1 MKTIKFKKFN
11 KKSFKKLAAGFCI
24 GATMV
29 GATAILPPTI
39 IENNVKSGDYLTDE
53 YGSYNNIDNTSLME
67 ELTLKNN
74 DFTFLKITND
84 KFDQEELNKAQKENK
99 EIGLIVEPT
108 NYTYSSIYKTID
120 SVKEMVANYDITCP
134 ILYDISK
141 YMSDDTIRANCLL
154 AEEFCN
160 KLSANGCYI
169 GLYGSKEDME
179 KFKNKFIEVT
189 GTHEIELYD
198 KMIATNE
205 DLSNNLENSNVE
217 GNMIKLNNDVILWK
231 YKLDDIIKENNL
243 NKKENFINEYV
254 YNVQEGDSLFSI
266 SQQYNIKMDDLI
278 QYNNLD
284 NDTIYPGDE
293 IIIPNNYKN
302 NYKGSVENFDDVNKN
317 SEDTNEVQSGVL
329 SRIRKGID
337 ISEFQGD
344 VDWNLISNQV
354 DYVILRLCDTSL
366 KDENGNIKLDSR
378 FLSYMDE
385 CEKRN
390 IPVGVYYYSNATTKE
405 EAIQEAEFVGEQL
418 KNYTLEYPVYIDV
431 ETEYL
436 NSIMVNNPDYFEDII
451 DGALSTLKDQGYFT
465 GLYANKTNMNN
476 LYHLSE
482 KYTLWLTSNE
492 TYDTEVSF
500 DDFKNINYNLYF
512 HPSETTDA
520 YQYSEYGKID
530 GIEGSVDIDYC
541 NASIEE
547 KIANEGYDEA
557 KVR

>member
-1 MKTIKFKKFN
+1 MKTIKFNKFN
-11 KKSFKKLAAGFCI
+11 KKAFKKIAAGFCI

-29 GATAILPPTI
+29 GATAILPPAI
-39 IENNVKSGDYLTDE
+39 INNNVKSGDYITNE
-53 YGSYNNIDNTSLME
+53 YGSYNNTVNTNLIE

-74 DFTFLKITND
+74 DFTFLRIIND
-84 KFDQEELNKAQKENK
+84 RIDQEELNKAIKNNK
-99 EIGLIVEPT
+99 EIGLIVEPS
-108 NYTYSSIYKTID
+108 NYTYASIYKTID
-120 SVKEMVANYDITCP
+120 KVKEIVSKYNVSCP

-141 YMSDDTIRANCLL
+141 YMDNETIRANCLL

-169 GLYGSKEDME
+169 GLYGSSHNME
-179 KFKNKFIEVT
+179 KFEKKFIEVT
-189 GTHEIELYD
+189 NTHEIELYD
-198 KMIATNE
+198 KMIETDKE
-205 DLSNNLENSNVE
+205 LSNNLKDINEE
-217 GNMIKLNNDVILWK
+217 GNMIKLGNNVILWK

-243 NKKENFINEYV
+243 NKKENFIDEYV
-254 YNVQEGDSLFSI
+254 HTVEDGDSLYSI
-266 SQQYNIKMDDLI
+266 AKQYNIKMVDLM
-278 QYNNLD
+278 QYNNINTD
-284 NDTIYPGDE
+284 IIYPGDK
-293 IIIPNNYKN
+293 IIIPNNYIN
-302 NYKGSVENFDDVNKN
+302 NYKGTVENFDEVNKN
-317 SEDTNEVQSGVL
+317 TEDNNEVQSGVL

-344 VDWNLISNQV
+344 VNWDLISKQV

-366 KDENGNIKLDSR
+366 KDENGDISLDSR

-405 EAIQEAEFVGEQL
+405 EAIKEAEFVGEQL

-436 NSIMVNNPDYFEDII
+436 NNIMVNDPEHFEDII
-451 DGALSTLKDQGYFT
+451 DGALSTLNNQGYFT
-465 GLYANKTNMNN
+465 GLYANKTNMGN

-492 TYDTEVSF
+492 TYDTEVEF
-500 DDFKNINYNLYF
+500 DNFKKNSYDLYF

-530 GIEGSVDIDYC
+530 GIEGNVDIDYC

-547 KIANEGYDEA
+547 KIANEGYDEK